1 MTIRTNLKVLIGGGT
16 GFVGKRLGELI
27 SKHGYDVTNVS
38 RMPGRNNICW
48 SDIALRGLPDNT
60 HAVVNLAGQQ
70 FMDFTKAW
78 TPGFKQ
84 NVQNS
89 RVFTTKSLVEAINKA
104 QAKPKV
110 LVVVTGVGAYEP
122 SETNKYD
129 ESSTVTGSD
138 FFSRL
143 TIEWEGAA
151 SKVDPSVRLVIIR
164 SGVVIGREGGMIKN
178 MILPFFLGLG
188 GRIGSGKQFLPWIH
202 VDDLTGI
209 IKFALENEKV
219 VGILNGVSPH
229 IVTNQD
235 FTVSFAK
242 ALNRPAF
249 FPVPET
255 ILNVLLNPERAML
268 LTKGQHVTPK
278 RVMEFGYSY
287 QYPNLDDACKD
298 VAHLFPK
305 KTAN

>member
-1 MTIRTNLKVLIGGGT
+1 MTNLKVLIGGGT
-16 GFVGKRLGELI
+16 GFIGRRLGDLI

-48 SDIALRGLPDNT
+48 SDIAMRGLPDNT

-89 RVFTTKSLVEAINKA
+89 RVFTTKSLVDAINKVE
-104 QAKPKV
+104 AKPKV

-122 SETNKYD
+122 SECNKYD

-143 TIEWEGAA
+143 TTEWEGAA

-209 IKFALENEKV
+209 IKFAIENEKV
-219 VGILNGVSPH
+219 DGILNGVSPH
-229 IVTNQD
+229 IITNQD
-235 FTVSFAK
+235 FTTSFAK

-278 RVMEFGYSY
+278 RVVELGYSY
-287 QYPNLDDACKD
+287 KYPNLDEACKD

>member
-1 MTIRTNLKVLIGGGT
+1 MTNLKVLIGGGT
-16 GFVGKRLGELI
+16 GFIGRRLGDLI

-48 SDIALRGLPDNT
+48 SDIAMRGLPDNT

-84 NVQNS
+84 NIQNS

-104 QAKPKV
+104 EAKPKV

-122 SETNKYD
+122 SEYNKYD
-129 ESSTVTGSD
+129 ESSVVTGSD

-209 IKFALENEKV
+209 IKFAIENEKV
-219 VGILNGVSPH
+219 DGILNGVSPH
-229 IVTNQD
+229 IITNQD
-235 FTVSFAK
+235 FTASFAK

-278 RVMEFGYSY
+278 RVLELGYSY
-287 QYPNLDDACKD
+287 KYHNLDEACKD
-298 VAHLFPK
+298 VAHIFPK
-305 KTAN
+305 KPAN